1 MVAAVEAEIAAAA
14 AAMAAMV
21 EELPV
26 WGKSR
31 DSRGWQIVVP
41 YSPYSVYDLQTK

>member
-1 MVAAVEAEIAAAA
+1 VFCAAYEHVILPSAQCTEVICTMVAAVEAEIAAAA

-26 WGKSR
+26 
-31 DSRGWQIVVP
+31 
-41 YSPYSVYDLQTK
+41 